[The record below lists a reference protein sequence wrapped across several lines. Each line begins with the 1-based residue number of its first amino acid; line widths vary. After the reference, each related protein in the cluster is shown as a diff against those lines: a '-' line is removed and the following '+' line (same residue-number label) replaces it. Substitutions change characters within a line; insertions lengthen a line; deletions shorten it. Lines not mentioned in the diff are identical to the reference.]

1 MAEKRAKTAQ
11 KGAAIDAGHQ
21 CPSCGSESKVTLYT
35 GYGPKGFFWVC
46 EKGCGYKARTS

>member
-11 KGAAIDAGHQ
+11 KGAAAANRHE
-21 CPSCGSESKVTLYT
+21 CPSCGADSKVTLYT
-35 GYGPKGFFWVC
+35 GYGPKGLFWVC